1 MLYIMPIMTSPSYT
15 LTSDNIKARLGARLS
30 LRRWRLGTRAIA
42 VFLFAGCGPDFGKI
56 RRPAPGVRFGPITSF
71 RDQNQGETHAT
82 QDGTVEPS
90 DDQHEQFLE
99 LESMRKRPCSRRCH
113 GSFRNSR

>member
-1 MLYIMPIMTSPSYT
+1 V
-15 LTSDNIKARLGARLS
+15 LS
-30 LRRWRLGTRAIA
+30 GGLCGSALACRFGDGLGTRAIA

>member
-1 MLYIMPIMTSPSYT
+1 MLSGGLCGSA
-15 LTSDNIKARLGARLS
+15 LACRFGDG
-30 LRRWRLGTRAIA
+30 LGTRAIA

-56 RRPAPGVRFGPITSF
+56 RRPTPGVRFRPITSF

-99 LESMRKRPCSRRCH
+99 LESMRKRPCSRQCR